1 MGNQS
6 DDTANGNNTRLLL
19 NADGSLTLISRTFKV
34 QLLKT
39 NVLGVR
45 IEVTGNAEAVITLY

>member
-1 MGNQS
+1 MDAQS
-6 DDTANGNNTRLLL
+6 DNSTNNNNTLRLLL
-19 NADGSLTLISRTFKV
+19 NADGSLTLISRAFRV

-45 IEVTGNAEAVITLY
+45 IDVSGTA